1 MEENLP
7 NCINEISQTD
17 WEKTPESVKRLVEN
31 LIGRMESIEQQYE
44 ALRAE
49 NQLLKEQVKQN
60 SKNSSKPPS
69 QDLGKGFKAKQNQ
82 EGKKKPGAQPGHEG
96 HEREL
101 YPIEQC
107 QRIEDHYPEHCIEW
121 AVPSIPSNDPA
132 DAG

>member
-69 QDLGKGFKAKQNQ
+69 QDLGKGFKAKQKQ
-82 EGKKKPGAQPGHEG
+82 EGKKKPGAQSGHE
-96 HEREL
+96 
-101 YPIEQC
+101 
-107 QRIEDHYPEHCIEW
+107 
-121 AVPSIPSNDPA
+121 
-132 DAG
+132 AGLIY